1 MTMRHSDVRHSDVK
15 QNDVTQERQRMS
27 EQVRPIRDIAAARK
41 ALGFFKVMAI
51 TAGCALFV
59 LIVIIVING
68 GFGKGGPSAVWSPIH
83 GAIYFV
89 FVLSIANLGFKV
101 GWSLPRMIL
110 TMLSGFVPVLPF
122 VVERRVA
129 REVEGVLATA
139 DAQVA
144 LPRD

>member
-1 MTMRHSDVRHSDVK
+1 
-15 QNDVTQERQRMS
+15 MS
-27 EQVRPIRDIAAARK
+27 EQVRPDQRVRQIRDVEAARK

-68 GFGKGGPSAVWSPIH
+68 GFGKGGASTVWSPIH

-101 GWSLPRMIL
+101 GWTLPRMIRL
-110 TMLSGFVPVLPF
+110 MLSGFVPLLPF
-122 VVERRVA
+122 FVERKVA
-129 REVEGVLATA
+129 REVEAQLAGSLA
-139 DAQVA
+139 G
-144 LPRD
+144 

>member
-1 MTMRHSDVRHSDVK
+1 
-15 QNDVTQERQRMS
+15 MS
-27 EQVRPIRDIAAARK
+27 EQVTSIRDVAAARK

-68 GFGKGGPSAVWSPIH
+68 GFGKGGASTVWSPIH
-83 GAIYFV
+83 GFIYFV

-110 TMLSGFVPVLPF
+110 TMMSGFVPVLPF
-122 VVERRVA
+122 IVERKVA
-129 REVEGVLATA
+129 REVEGVLAAA
-139 DAQVA
+139 DAQEA